1 MTINILVVDDS
12 VIMRMIIR
20 KTIESFCIRRAKIYE
35 ASNGREGLEILA
47 ERPVDLLLLDVNM
60 PVMDGIEMLITIR
73 RMAKTRELRVV
84 MISTENHHDL
94 VGQLSQENTEFLQKP
109 FAPESLIKK
118 LSKNFPVDDV
128 WGSLILLLPFI
139 KKLLYELPGL

>member
-1 MTINILVVDDS
+1 

-118 LSKNFPVDDV
+118 LSKNF
-128 WGSLILLLPFI
+128 L
-139 KKLLYELPGL
+139 

>member
-84 MISTENHHDL
+84 MISTENHRSEEHTSEL
-94 VGQLSQENTEFLQKP
+94 QSRGQ
-109 FAPESLIKK
+109 
-118 LSKNFPVDDV
+118 
-128 WGSLILLLPFI
+128 
-139 KKLLYELPGL
+139 

>member
-73 RMAKTRELRVV
+73 RMAKTRELREIGRASCRERVEV
-84 MISTENHHDL
+84 REGE
-94 VGQLSQENTEFLQKP
+94 V
-109 FAPESLIKK
+109 A
-118 LSKNFPVDDV
+118 
-128 WGSLILLLPFI
+128 WR
-139 KKLLYELPGL
+139 